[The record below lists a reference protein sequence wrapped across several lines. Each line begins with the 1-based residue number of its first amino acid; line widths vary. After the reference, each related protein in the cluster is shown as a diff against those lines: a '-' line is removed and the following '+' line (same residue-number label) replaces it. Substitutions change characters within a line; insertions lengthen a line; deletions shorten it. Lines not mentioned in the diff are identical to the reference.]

1 MQDDGDFRTRRGAL
15 SEFSQAAVVITM
27 ATATLFVAEPL
38 LEKATL
44 RQAATQR
51 QEALENYKRL
61 STLARQEQA
70 AAARLAADAQKAEQ
84 AAAEAERY
92 AEAARMNRLYT
103 SEQIEEARASAQR
116 LSEAAEA
123 AQAKG
128 RAATM
133 DRIRAEDSAMS
144 RQRQLEDG
152 VERLR
157 LFRALVYGAAFG
169 LSWYGLN
176 EMERMRQASAPD
188 EVLSLDAHEKDR
200 QRSAPDIFWNG
211 LSNLADDPLGWFY
224 GAPSPLYS
232 SSLQEEDR
240 EDRISS
246 DLSGAPPPVAAE
258 PADVTST
265 KGIGGGEVTTRD
277 PEPTAYRPSDPQA
290 KQLPESFAEYLA
302 KRNAIADNSPPPTVS
317 PSPAPASTAA
327 APPPATTPS
336 PNLSANQPAN
346 GQSGRI
352 VPTSMPS
359 TPASA
364 PDAAAPMAAAAAP
377 AASAPKGGKGFGG
390 GEATRDPEPTRFDPD
405 DPKARQQAIPKVETF
420 AEYLARRNAAAQTT
434 ASIGD
439 GGTVE
444 PPRSD

>member
-1 MQDDGDFRTRRGAL
+1 M
-15 SEFSQAAVVITM
+15 SS
-27 ATATLFVAEPL
+27 
-38 LEKATL
+38 
-44 RQAATQR
+44 QAATQR

-70 AAARLAADAQKAEQ
+70 AAARLAADAQKAAQ

-103 SEQIEEARASAQR
+103 SDQIEEARASAQR

-188 EVLSLDAHEKDR
+188 EVLSPEAHEKDG

-232 SSLQEEDR
+232 SSLQEEDQ
-240 EDRISS
+240 EDRMSS
-246 DLSGAPPPVAAE
+246 DLPGAPPPPAAAE
-258 PADVTST
+258 LADVTST
-265 KGIGGGEVTTRD
+265 KGFGGGEATTRD

-290 KQLPESFAEYLA
+290 KQQPESFAEYLA
-302 KRNAIADNSPPPTVS
+302 KRNAIADNSPPPKVS
-317 PSPAPASTAA
+317 SSPAPASTAA
-327 APPPATTPS
+327 AAPPATTPL
-336 PNLSANQPAN
+336 PTLSANQPAN

-352 VPTSMPS
+352 VPTSTAS
-359 TPASA
+359 TPTSV
-364 PDAAAPMAAAAAP
+364 PVAAAPMAAAAAP
-377 AASAPKGGKGFGG
+377 AASAPKDGKGFGG
-390 GEATRDPEPTRFDPD
+390 GEATRDPEPTRFDPG

-439 GGTVE
+439 GAVE